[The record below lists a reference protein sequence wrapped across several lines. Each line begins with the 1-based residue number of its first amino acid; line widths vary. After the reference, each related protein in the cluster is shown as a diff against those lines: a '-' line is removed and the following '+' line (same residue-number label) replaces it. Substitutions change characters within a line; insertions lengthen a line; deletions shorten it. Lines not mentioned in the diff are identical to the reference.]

1 MRALL
6 SPEFV
11 AMAHAV
17 NLFGATV
24 ALHRLSANDLEK
36 RAGKTGMSAFSLTQR
51 MLMAGSAM
59 AALALAG
66 CTTPPTYGTGVSVT
80 TQLMEDVSSAVSLS
94 PKKGEKIAYAPR
106 PGLVKPGNPG
116 DLPAPQTRIVDQSG
130 AWPESPEERRA
141 RLRAEATASADDP
154 FFRPKIA
161 PPQAGGLV
169 REQQVQPVGAVGEKQ
184 KRGFGNILG
193 NAEQRR
199 ENFNERIANKPDV
212 QGRRYLSEP
221 PVQYQQPAQ
230 TAVTNDVGE
239 DESIKERRRKKL
251 LREKGDRSWR
261 DFVPFL

>member
-1 MRALL
+1 MD
-6 SPEFV
+6 S
-11 AMAHAV
+11 
-17 NLFGATV
+17 
-24 ALHRLSANDLEK
+24 HRLPANDLENG
-36 RAGKTGMSAFSLTQR
+36 REYTGMSTFSLTQR
-51 MLMAGSAM
+51 MLVAGSAM
-59 AALALAG
+59 AAMALAG
-66 CTTPPTYGTGVSVT
+66 CTTPPTYGTGVSAT

-116 DLPAPQTRIVDQSG
+116 ILPAPQTRIVEQSG

-141 RLRAEATASADDP
+141 RLRAEADAAAKDDP
-154 FFRPKIA
+154 FFRPKVA

-169 REQQVQPVGAVGEKQ
+169 REQQVQPVGAVGGTQ

-193 NAEQRR
+193 NSEKRR
-199 ENFNERIANKPDV
+199 ENYNQQIAGKPDA